1 MYFVFLALWI
11 VLNGKVTVEI
21 ISFGLVIAAALYWFI
36 CKLMYYSNKKELL
49 ALKKIPLIFL
59 YFYYVL

>member
-36 CKLMYYSNKKELL
+36 CKFMDYSPKKELW
-49 ALKKIPLIFL
+49 ALKKLPLIL
-59 YFYYVL
+59 QYFYYLI